1 MALGYKVAIFNV
13 WWRRGEVDTR
23 FFSSKAEQNTY
34 FDSKTLY
41 FNDLNNFNINDNI
54 TTVITFRDASG
65 RSIDDLLKCNYA
77 IVKDSNSNYR
87 YFFITAIKQD
97 AGGQVQCTL
106 DLDDIQNNFMGSQAN
121 FKTAFV
127 KRYTG
132 NNLQYSIANNEYS
145 YNFTDSLK
153 SYIPLEDSPMLYN
166 KETKDVFIK
175 YTGYDDLDTWLNDN
189 IEYWKYIF
197 IVDNN
202 QLLTAP
208 YSNSQWARKGITS
221 YCYTRNGATSESLPY
236 GAIAIPV
243 FKKNAAKKVI
253 YLRHKSA
260 NNDDIYYKLTT
271 GSLDSFITTP
281 RWEQG
286 HQDPSTNYPIGTYGI
301 EIKISNIPPLAFNT
315 YEIDND
321 GDLIVECY
329 LTTTS
334 PVELVDG
341 IVYGGIP
348 VADAY
353 IYLASGSFTE
363 DQTTKETASFCIV
376 SGYNQKNCTY
386 SCEASIDLSI
396 SNPALANIKLFDYNT
411 YTFRLRIA
419 NQHYD
424 YNALAL
430 YTNQVKTTGKIN
442 LLYTDVLKAGVS
454 KMYLRVDSSGEY
466 TEENENDYTGLVASM
481 DLTEALLTNQ
491 WADYFASH
499 KNYYM
504 QTMFNNT
511 LGLAQGTLGALGGKN
526 DIQIM
531 SGLGSA
537 GMSYWGSVLNQRFD
551 RENMQASPNNVSNA
565 NGEPYFN
572 TNISGIKPKVDILD
586 MADTTKAVIIDK
598 LNKFGHEYNRIVD
611 NMGLNILLN
620 THKFYEAISFDIY
633 ESGLNIS
640 EKEFERLKAKLGNL
654 NRFWKDDT
662 TALNL
667 SLINYIPI

>member
-1 MALGYKVAIFNV
+1 MALGYQVAIFNV

-23 FFSSKAEQNTY
+23 FFSSKSDQKTY

-41 FNDLNNFNINDNI
+41 WNSLNNFNINDNI
-54 TTVITFRDASG
+54 TTMIIFRDSSG
-65 RSIDDLLKCNYA
+65 RSIADLLKCNYA
-77 IVKDSNSNYR
+77 IVKDSNNNYR
-87 YFFITAIKQD
+87 YFFITSIKQD
-97 AGGQVQCTL
+97 SGGQIIVSL
-106 DLDDIQNNFMGSQAN
+106 DLDDIQNNFIGRQTSYRN
-121 FKTAFV
+121 VFL

-132 NNLQYSIANNEYS
+132 NNIQKNESTEEYS
-145 YNFTDSLK
+145 YNFLESLK

-175 YTGYDDLDTWLNDN
+175 YTGYDDLDTWLNEN

-208 YSNSQWARKGITS
+208 YSSSQWARKGITS

-236 GAIAIPV
+236 GSIAIPV
-243 FKKNAAKKVI
+243 FKKNANKRAI
-253 YLRHKSA
+253 YLRHTSA
-260 NNDDIYYKLTT
+260 NNEDIYYKLTT
-271 GSLDSFITTP
+271 GSLDAFITTP
-281 RWEQG
+281 RWEKGQ
-286 HQDPSTNYPIGTYGI
+286 QDPSTNYPIGTYGI

-329 LTTTS
+329 LTTTN

-341 IVYGGIP
+341 VVYGGIP
-348 VADAY
+348 IADSY

-396 SNPALANIKLFDYNT
+396 SNPRLANLKLFDYNF
-411 YTFRLRIA
+411 YTLRLRIA

-454 KMYLRVDSSGEY
+454 KMYLRADSSGEY
-466 TEENENDYTGLVASM
+466 TEANEKDYTGLVTSM

-511 LGLAQGTLGALGGKN
+511 LSLAQGTLGAVAGKS

-531 SGLGSA
+531 SRLGST
-537 GMSYWGSVLNQRFD
+537 GINYWGNVLNQRFD

-598 LNKFGHEYNRIVD
+598 LNKFGYEYNRFVS
-611 NMGLNILLN
+611 NIELSMLLA
-620 THKFYEAISFDIY
+620 THKYYETISLELLD
-633 ESGLNIS
+633 SSSIS
-640 EKEFERLKAKLGNL
+640 EKEFERLKAKLSDI
-654 NRFWKDDT
+654 NRFWKDDS
-662 TALNL
+662 TALNFAL
-667 SLINYIPI
+667 VNYIPI